1 MGALLLM
8 ATAGLLSGC
17 DMALMSPKGQVGL
30 EQKSLILTALGLM
43 LIVVIPVI
51 IMTVAFARKYRA
63 SNTTAKYTPDW
74 SHSNKIEAVVW
85 TVPVIIVAILAVI
98 TWKTSHSLDPYK
110 PLESDVKPIQVDVIS
125 LDWKWLFVY
134 PELGIASVN
143 ELAFPVNTPINFRV
157 TSDTVM
163 NSFFI
168 PQLGGQ
174 IYAMA
179 GMQTKLHLI
188 ANEAGQYK
196 GISGS
201 YSGAGFSGMKFK
213 AIATQD
219 QAGFDAWVA
228 KVKQSPKMLSTMGEF
243 DALAKKSENHPVE
256 YFASADPKLFVN
268 VINKFMGGMSHGG
281 HDAAKDGAMD
291 HEAMK
296 HDAAK
301 EGAMDHKA
309 MNHES
314 AKEGS
319 MDHQAMNHDAAKEE
333 TMDHAAMSH
342 DEHAGHMATSMADKS
357 VKAGS
362 EE

>member
-1 MGALLLM
+1 MDALYL
-8 ATAGLLSGC
+8 
-17 DMALMSPKGQVGL
+17 
-30 EQKSLILTALGLM
+30 
-43 LIVVIPVI
+43 
-51 IMTVAFARKYRA
+51 RA
-63 SNTTAKYTPDW
+63 NTTAKYTPDW

-85 TVPVIIVAILAVI
+85 TVPVIIVVILATI
-98 TWKTSHSLDPYK
+98 TWKTSHELDPYK
-110 PLESDVKPIQVDVIS
+110 PLDSEVKPILVDVIS

-143 ELAFPVNTPINFRV
+143 ELAFPVNTPVNFRV

-168 PQLGGQ
+168 PKLGGQ

-188 ANEAGQYK
+188 ANEAGKYD
-196 GISGS
+196 GISSS

-228 KVKQSPKMLSTMGEF
+228 KVKQSPKQLTTMAEF
-243 DALAKKSENHPVE
+243 DALAKPTEYHPVE
-256 YFASADPKLFVN
+256 YFSSADPALFVN
-268 VINKFMGGMSHGG
+268 LINKFMGDMGHGEHKGMAHGET
-281 HDAAKDGAMD
+281 MD
-291 HEAMK
+291 HTT
-296 HDAAK
+296 
-301 EGAMDHKA
+301 MD
-309 MNHES
+309 
-314 AKEGS
+314 
-319 MDHQAMNHDAAKEE
+319 QQTMNHDAMAHDAQ
-333 TMDHAAMSH
+333 MD
-342 DEHAGHMATSMADKS
+342 HAGHMTMPTDDNS